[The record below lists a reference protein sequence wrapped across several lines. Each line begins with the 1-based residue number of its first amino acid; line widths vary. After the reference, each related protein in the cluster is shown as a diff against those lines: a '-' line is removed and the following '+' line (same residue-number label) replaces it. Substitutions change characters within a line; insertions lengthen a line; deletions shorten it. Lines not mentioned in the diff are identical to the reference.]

1 MQDMIPVFT
10 ELLHALDMQVVLE
23 NHVEE
28 GNFSKVGYQFFT
40 RLWDIVCNYFPIL
53 RAFIG
58 FVHLFRIYFSK
69 YVMYCAGIPSPIW
82 VFADFRQFVWAFVH
96 TRDEPWCWGK
106 IIFYENCWS
115 KKLSL
120 FSFSHFQYVSPG
132 VYEAIFKM
140 SLDYHLTMWHSYFLQ
155 FRFPRPFFVISL
167 QVWLGKTL
175 QKLDS
180 LLLGVCQDFKE
191 EGYITVSPL
200 ASCFELDHHFLC
212 QLLCIITLKWSIL
225 HKCTLLKHPT

>member
-1 MQDMIPVFT
+1 MHWICKWCLKTMLRKETSLRSDI
-10 ELLHALDMQVVLE
+10 
-23 NHVEE
+23 N
-28 GNFSKVGYQFFT
+28 FFT

-58 FVHLFRIYFSK
+58 YVHLFRIYFSK

-106 IIFYENCWS
+106 IISYENCWS

-132 VYEAIFKM
+132 VYEAICKM
-140 SLDYHLTMWHSYFLQ
+140 SLDYHLTMWHSLISCN
-155 FRFPRPFFVISL
+155 FVFQGPSL
-167 QVWLGKTL
+167 
-175 QKLDS
+175 
-180 LLLGVCQDFKE
+180 
-191 EGYITVSPL
+191 
-200 ASCFELDHHFLC
+200 
-212 QLLCIITLKWSIL
+212 
-225 HKCTLLKHPT
+225 